1 MCSTPAALSFNVVC
15 KFNCLPDANDHIS
28 GMTTR
33 HLATRATQKYMGG
46 GGENGFLQISWNSD
60 REDLFGDQYSNC

>member
-46 GGENGFLQISWNSD
+46 AVRTAFCKFLGTVT
-60 REDLFGDQYSNC
+60 EKTFFGDQYSNC